1 MKSRKRPAR
10 KAARATPKKRVLRQA
25 PKRAAKTGR
34 TKSARSGAYAD
45 FMVQAYAMEND
56 ARDRYTEFADQMEV
70 HNNREVAQLFRKLAR
85 IEGLHAERIVKE
97 MGWRK
102 PPSAA
107 EAWMW
112 RQSEAPESVPSSG
125 ELHYLMQPYHALE
138 LALQCE
144 QRAASFFTGITR
156 STAPADVK
164 RIAKAM
170 AADERDHV
178 RLIQDWM
185 RKVEKPHAG
194 WDIDLDPPTYSE

>member
-1 MKSRKRPAR
+1 MTPKKKPAR
-10 KAARATPKKRVLRQA
+10 KPARPA
-25 PKRAAKTGR
+25 PRKRAAKAPA
-34 TKSARSGAYAD
+34 ARSGAYAD

-70 HNNREVAQLFRKLAR
+70 HNNTEVAQLFRKLAR

-97 MGWRK
+97 MGWHK

-156 STAPADVK
+156 STAPVDVK

-170 AADERDHV
+170 AAEERDHV

-185 RKVEKPHAG
+185 KKVEKPHAG

>member
-1 MKSRKRPAR
+1 MTPKKKPAR
-10 KAARATPKKRVLRQA
+10 KPGRPA
-25 PKRAAKTGR
+25 PKRVVKAPA
-34 TKSARSGAYAD
+34 ARSGAYAD

-107 EAWMW
+107 DAWMW
-112 RQSEAPESVPSSG
+112 RQQEAPESVPASG
-125 ELHYLMQPYHALE
+125 ELHYLMQPFHALE

-164 RIAKAM
+164 RIAREM
-170 AADERDHV
+170 AAEERDHV
-178 RLIQDWM
+178 RLIQDWLK
-185 RKVEKPHAG
+185 KVEKPRAG
-194 WDIDLDPPTYSE
+194 WDMDLDPPTYSE